1 MRSLRD
7 MNEWT
12 DIDGPLHDLAIA
24 LGIIPKN
31 SNFATEAKGI
41 YWSNNPLGNFLGD
54 TLYKMRDLGM
64 LLVNDDGEF
73 MWNPEYISPVH
84 RLREGKVLCI
94 GDGTEESGCGISQQN
109 PGDTCKYCG
118 GMVVSPKKDS

>member
-1 MRSLRD
+1 MRNLRD

-41 YWSNNPLGNFLGD
+41 YWSKPKPNLVTDIL
-54 TLYKMRDLGM
+54 TLQK
-64 LLVNDDGEF
+64 EF
-73 MWNPEYISPVH
+73 Q
-84 RLREGKVLCI
+84 RLHAATGLNKTSMIQILRAAVPAIVPTGFVK
-94 GDGTEESGCGISQQN
+94 S
-109 PGDTCKYCG
+109 
-118 GMVVSPKKDS
+118 